1 MTDLHNI
8 YPCLAIVDLLGCR
21 GPSTISVLNQAI
33 AKCMDVRVGPRWMT
47 EKMDVK
53 DGCRDGRMTVYT
65 RGYLRTVLMPVI

>member
-53 DGCRDGRMTVYT
+53 DG
-65 RGYLRTVLMPVI
+65 